1 MTRMY
6 LGSVRNDDGTRG
18 EKLYRD
24 CTPEEE
30 AIIAAQKQ
38 KENDALSLYEND
50 LPSLVLAMNE
60 IKSQMKPIQDQLY
73 TMEWDLVFLRHIKNI
88 IDHKNGDRVELMG
101 G

>member
-30 AIIAAQKQ
+30 AIIAARKQ
-38 KENDALSLYEND
+38 KENDALSLYAND
-50 LPSLVLAMNE
+50 LPSLTLAMNE

-73 TMEWDLVFLRHIKNI
+73 TMECDFEFLRYIKLKI
-88 IDHKNGDRVELMG
+88 GHKNGDRVELMG
-101 G
+101 S